1 MRFSPGRFLRAI
13 SVSVAVAALTAATVY
28 IVSGLLFPVKGV
40 RVTGNSVVPAREVRA
55 QIPDRSSL
63 LTLNSGLLVRR
74 LETNPWIEGARVL
87 RDWRSGIVTVQVE
100 ERRAVLEANVSGK
113 KIFVAQ
119 DGTRLPG
126 AGGARL
132 SPVNLDRY
140 ELERVVD
147 GIRVLEKNGVRVQRI
162 SSVTPGGVYARAS
175 GREVVFYGKVTTAQ
189 ARALKE
195 IMRRN
200 PTAKV
205 FDLRSPERV
214 VVGSSGDAGRG

>member
-1 MRFSPGRFLRAI
+1 MSFSPARLLRAI

-40 RVTGNSVVPAREVRA
+40 RVTGNHVVSDGEVRA
-55 QIPDRSSL
+55 QIPDHSSL
-63 LTLNSGLLVRR
+63 LTLNSGLLIRR
-74 LETNPWIEGARVL
+74 LKTDPWIEGVKVIRN
-87 RDWRSGIVTVQVE
+87 WRSGIVTVEVE
-100 ERRAVLEANVSGK
+100 ERRAVLAANVSGRR
-113 KIFVAQ
+113 IFVAQ

-126 AGGARL
+126 SGGARL
-132 SPVNLDRY
+132 SPVNLDHY
-140 ELERVVD
+140 ELGRVVENV
-147 GIRVLEKNGVRVQRI
+147 RVLERNGVRVQEI
-162 SSVTPGGVYARAS
+162 GGVTPGGVHARVS
-175 GREVVFYGKVTTAQ
+175 GREVVFYGRVTTAQ